1 MNNSPSN
8 TNSDNPPSVQGG
20 DIFSGSNQSAYNQA
34 TNIEKST
41 EPYQPDAAGAS
52 ELVAAAEENNP
63 SPPVVM
69 NEPPPMYS
77 HSNAKKYLILL
88 LFIFLIMGIIFLIF
102 KVIKGRSTPVVP
114 NNPVTLTYWG
124 LWESKDVFQ
133 PIIDEYHKS
142 HPNIDI
148 NYIQQNPTEYRERLQ
163 AAIIRGKG
171 PDIFRFHNTWTPM
184 LIKELDGIPDSIYNN
199 EDYKKIFYPAALD
212 SLKINNKYYGIPLEI
227 DGLMLFYNEDILK
240 AANVS
245 VPKTWVDVTD
255 AVAKMTVKSSDKKIV
270 TAGIALGT
278 AENIEHFSDI
288 LGMMMLQNGTQ
299 LWSSLF
305 SCSRNNTTNCGVE
318 TMTFYRSFAE
328 DPLHSWDETMENS
341 ITSFAGGKVA
351 IIFAPSWQIPAIKKL
366 NPDLKFKTA
375 VVPQLPCQNDTCPKV
390 GWASFWVEGVAQN
403 SQHKSQAWD
412 FLKFLSR
419 KDTLQKLFDLETK
432 QNTLF
437 GEPYSR
443 VDMADLL
450 KTNTYL
456 QPIIEQAPYMK
467 SFYFASKTYDGAAGL
482 DTSMITY
489 LKDSVNS
496 LSTGVSPET
505 ALKTADEGFKQVLG
519 RFGITSASTGP

>member
-8 TNSDNPPSVQGG
+8 ENTDNTTPVQGG
-20 DIFSGSNQSAYNQA
+20 DIFSGPDQSAYSQA
-34 TNIEKST
+34 TNIDKSPA
-41 EPYQPDAAGAS
+41 PYQSEAENTS
-52 ELVAAAEENNP
+52 ELTAAIQENNP
-63 SPPVVM
+63 PPIGAM

-88 LFIFLIMGIIFLIF
+88 FFIFLIIGIVFLIF
-102 KVIKGRSTPVVP
+102 KIIKGRSTPVV
-114 NNPVTLTYWG
+114 NNAPVKLTYWG
-124 LWESKDVFQ
+124 LWESKDVLQ
-133 PIIDEYHKS
+133 PIIDEYRQS
-142 HPNIDI
+142 HPNVDI
-148 NYIQQNPTEYRERLQ
+148 EYIQQNPNEYRERLQ
-163 AAIIRGKG
+163 AAIDRGDG
-171 PDIFRFHNTWTPM
+171 PDVFRFHNTWTPM
-184 LIKELDGIPDSIYNN
+184 FIKELDGVPDSIYNS

-240 AANVS
+240 ASNVS
-245 VPKTWVDVTD
+245 VPKTWTDVKD
-255 AVAKMTVKSSDKKIV
+255 AVAKMTVKSSDKKIA

-278 AENIEHFSDI
+278 AENVEHFSDI

-299 LWSSLF
+299 LWNSLF

-351 IIFAPSWQIPAIKKL
+351 MIFAPSWEVAAIKKL
-366 NPDLKFKTA
+366 SPDLKFKTA
-375 VVPQLPCQNDTCPKV
+375 IVPQLPCQNDTCPKI

-403 SQHKSQAWD
+403 SQHKALAWE
-412 FLKFLSR
+412 FLKFLSQ
-419 KDTLQKLFDLETK
+419 KDTLQKLFDLEAK
-432 QNTLF
+432 QNSLF

-456 QPIIEQAPYMK
+456 EPIVEQAPYMK
-467 SFYFASKTYDGAAGL
+467 SFYLASKTSDGATGL

-496 LSTGVSPET
+496 LSSGVSPET
-505 ALKTADEGFKQVLG
+505 ALKTADDGFKQVLG
-519 RFGITSASTGP
+519 RFGVITAP